1 MVGRFRHGD
10 ELIDINDTIHCKEG
24 AHMDKSIFDNKVK
37 EAIKTEVAIVYVM
50 VWIGEVS
57 YGI

>member
-1 MVGRFRHGD
+1 
-10 ELIDINDTIHCKEG
+10 
-24 AHMDKSIFDNKVK
+24 MDKSIFDNKVK